1 MLLTASVE
9 PRGGAAAAF
18 VRFEQNQSAG
28 APKACAYFRNDVPAA
43 MGSR

>member
-1 MLLTASVE
+1 MLLTASVT
-9 PRGGAAAAF
+9 RGGAAAAF